1 MNEVI
6 GDILPLAVAAGLSPI
21 PLIAAVLIVMSV
33 RPRLSGSAF
42 AAGWIIGCGVVVLI
56 GAFAAGLLSGAGAGS
71 TPAIFG
77 WLRIVLGVVLLFL
90 AVRKAI
96 TTRGADAELPAW
108 MSGLMSAGPVR
119 SVGLGLLL
127 SAANPKNALL
137 GIAAGISIGAAGVA
151 ADVALTS
158 GVVYVLVAS
167 VAVLAIV
174 LAAALAPHR
183 TAKVLT
189 RLRDWL
195 TQHNAAIMAV
205 LLLVFGFVL
214 IGKGIEGL

>member
-21 PLIAAVLIVMSV
+21 PLIAAVLIVMSA
-33 RPRLSGSAF
+33 RPRVSGSAF
-42 AAGWIIGCGVVVLI
+42 AAGWIIGCSVVVLI
-56 GAFAAGLLSGAGAGS
+56 GAFAAGLLSSGGSES

-77 WLRIVLGVVLLFL
+77 WLRIVFGVVLLLL
-90 AVRKAI
+90 AARKMI
-96 TTRGADAELPAW
+96 TARGADPELPAW
-108 MSGLMSAGPVR
+108 MSGLMSAGPAR

-137 GIAAGISIGAAGVA
+137 GIAAGISIGAAGVST
-151 ADVALTS
+151 DIALVS
-158 GVVYVLVAS
+158 GIVYVAVAS

-174 LAAALAPHR
+174 LAASLAPHR
-183 TAKVLT
+183 MATVLT

-195 TQHNAAIMAV
+195 TLHNSAIMAV